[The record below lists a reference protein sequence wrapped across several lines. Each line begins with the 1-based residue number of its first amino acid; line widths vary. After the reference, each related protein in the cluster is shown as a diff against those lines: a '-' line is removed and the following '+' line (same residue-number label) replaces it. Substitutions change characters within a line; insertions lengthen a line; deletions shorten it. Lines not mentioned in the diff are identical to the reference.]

1 MSTAVELDDEME
13 AMLREIEGMGMT
25 PEAPV
30 PATAAPAAPAPAPA
44 APVAEVGNADEEM
57 AALEAMLKSDIENIG
72 DTADIHPSAAIDDS
86 ADIADIDAAVA
97 AIEAKPAPAPAPA
110 PEKVVTAADLAKARL
125 KAEGFI
131 EPAPSAKI
139 EPDRTEAKEPDNE
152 VKPKPASATPPKTEA
167 PKRPAAASSSTSD
180 ILDPDQIKRDI
191 AINPTDLDTALI
203 EHPGLQLHYAL
214 KTADARRAYE
224 RLKSGVEILE
234 AQLDSKYREE
244 LFDGGKKPT
253 EAAIRNAVVGDPKY
267 AAAQAKLIDA
277 QHLWKMCEA
286 VESSFHSRKDI
297 LLEVARDRRKE
308 KEGAMRVMEE
318 TDLRGKVDAMMRKS

>member
-13 AMLREIEGMGMT
+13 AMLREIESMGMT
-25 PEAPV
+25 PEIPV
-30 PATAAPAAPAPAPA
+30 ATAPAPEPAVPAPAPA
-44 APVAEVGNADEEM
+44 VKSEDQEM
-57 AALEAMLKSDIENIG
+57 ADLEAMLSSDIENIG
-72 DTADIHPSAAIDDS
+72 DSADIHPSAAI
-86 ADIADIDAAVA
+86 ADTSDISDIEAAVA
-97 AIEAKPAPAPAPA
+97 AIETRAVEEKAAAPAAP
-110 PEKVVTAADLAKARL
+110 KITAADLARKRL
-125 KAEGFI
+125 KEEGFI
-131 EPAPSAKI
+131 EPAKPAPAAKI
-139 EPDRTEAKEPDNE
+139 EPDFTEPDNE
-152 VKPKPASATPPKTEA
+152 VKVKPAPAA
-167 PKRPAAASSSTSD
+167 PKVETSKKATASSAASE

-191 AINPTDLDTALI
+191 AINPTDLDSALI

-308 KEGAMRVMEE
+308 KEGALRVMEE
-318 TDLRGKVDAMMRKS
+318 TDLREKVAAVMRKS